1 MTKEKAIELAKDY
14 SGYKGGILGVK
25 EYDDIFVVTF
35 RAGWDTYI
43 VNRKTEEV
51 IGEQEL
57 TEEEAIAIA
66 KRPYP
71 DHTP

>member
-1 MTKEKAIELAKDY
+1 MTREKAIQLATLY
-14 SGYKGGILGVK
+14 SRYNGEILGVK

-51 IGEQEL
+51 IGEDEL

-66 KRPYP
+66 KRPYSI
-71 DHTP
+71 TM